1 MTTEPS
7 RRPGRPNKGAAH
19 IDQVDSDPVTK
30 ARAKAILATIS
41 GELTVAQACEAI
53 GVSKTRFEMLRSQML
68 EAAVQGLQPGKPG
81 RPRTRP
87 SVESDGRVKELSAKV
102 ASLERDLHRSEL
114 ALEIS
119 EILPRV
125 VADMAADAATRRSKG
140 AEKGGRA
147 SRRKGGRKT

>member
-7 RRPGRPNKGAAH
+7 RRPGRPNKGVAH

-41 GELTVAQACEAI
+41 GELTVAEACEAI

-81 RPRTRP
+81 RPRTR
-87 SVESDGRVKELSAKV
+87 SSAESDVRIRELSAKV
-102 ASLERDLHRSEL
+102 SSLERDLQRSEL

-119 EILPRV
+119 EILPKV
-125 VADMAADAATRRSKG
+125 VVEMEADAAARRRKG
-140 AEKGGRA
+140 VEKGGRA
-147 SRRKGGRKT
+147 SRGKGGRKT